1 VSERYDA
8 VVIGLGPGG
17 EVAAGRLLA
26 AGKRVAVAE
35 RELIGGEC
43 AYWACIPSK
52 TLLRATEARAAAGRV
67 AGMDAPSIN
76 WPALRDYRDY
86 MVRHLDDA
94 SQIEGYTTQGATVV
108 KGDARITGPG
118 TVEVGDRVLEAD
130 HVIVATGSEPLR
142 PPIEGLDDAQ
152 VWTNR
157 EATTLREVP
166 GRVVVLGGS
175 AVGVELGQF
184 LSRMGARV
192 SIVEAAERLVP
203 REHHRVGE
211 LTRTLL
217 EADGI
222 DVHTGAA
229 ATRVLRSGATTTV
242 EVQDG
247 THLDTDVVL
256 LATGRRPRTAH
267 LGLDTVGVEV
277 DERGAIVVDE
287 HCRAGEGLWALGDV
301 TGVALFTHV
310 AMYQARVVADNLLG
324 HNHAARYEGIPR
336 VVFSD
341 PEVAA
346 VGLSG
351 DAARSA
357 GIATIEAEVDL
368 ADAIARP
375 WTYERDPAGTL
386 GVVADR
392 ERRRLRPHPHVGRS
406 PTAAT
411 TPKQERSPSSVA
423 GAPVSRQPTTAMA
436 EAVRAAPVPTRAVG
450 QVSAAQGCSSLA
462 IRQRRCSA
470 PPKPAAAPPDAPRP
484 RRATLTSAVSTVLAP
499 TTLAAS
505 SSAAASS
512 SRRSPSHA
520 RRTGE
525 KRT

>member
-26 AGKRVAVAE
+26 AAKRVAVVE

-67 AGMDAPSIN
+67 AGIERPAID
-76 WPALRDYRDY
+76 WPALRGYRDY
-86 MVRHLDDA
+86 MVRHLDDGA
-94 SQIEGYTTQGATVV
+94 QVESYTEQGATVV
-108 KGDARITGPG
+108 KGDARLAGQG
-118 TVEVGDRVLEAD
+118 RVEVGDRVLEAD

-142 PPIEGLDDAQ
+142 PPVEGLGGPH

-184 LSRMGARV
+184 FSRMGVRV
-192 SIVEAAERLVP
+192 SIVETADRLVP
-203 REHHRVGE
+203 REHPRVGE
-211 LTRTLL
+211 LTRGVL
-217 EADGI
+217 EAEGI
-222 DVHTGAA
+222 EVHTGAA
-229 ATRVLRSGATTTV
+229 ATRVLRAGATTTV
-242 EVQDG
+242 EVADG
-247 THLDTDVVL
+247 TSIDTDVVL
-256 LATGRRPRTAH
+256 LATGRRPRTAG

-277 DERGAIVVDE
+277 DERGAIPVDE
-287 HCRAGEGLWALGDV
+287 RCRAADGLWALGDV

-310 AMYQARVVADNLLG
+310 ATYQGRVVADNILG
-324 HNHAARYEGIPR
+324 HAHTARYEGIPR

-346 VGLSG
+346 VGLSP

-357 GIATIEAEVDL
+357 GIATAEAEVAL

-375 WTYERDPAGTL
+375 WTYEKDPTGTL

-392 ERRRLRPHPHVGRS
+392 ERQVLVGAWAVA
-406 PTAAT
+406 PLAGEWIHLAA
-411 TPKQERSPSSVA
+411 
-423 GAPVSRQPTTAMA
+423 
-436 EAVRAAPVPTRAVG
+436 
-450 QVSAAQGCSSLA
+450 LA
-462 IRQRRCSA
+462 IR
-470 PPKPAAAPPDAPRP
+470 AAIPLD
-484 RRATLTSAVSTVLAP
+484 VLVDQVAQFP
-499 TTLAAS
+499 TYTEAYVKAIESLE
-505 SSAAASS
+505 
-512 SRRSPSHA
+512 R
-520 RRTGE
+520 
-525 KRT
+525 